1 MHDEMVTRVT
11 LLRSVA
17 WMRSTLCVFSV
28 LFLDNLRLKR
38 VSTTHGSMS
47 LRPMKCDIFFPF
59 AVKRAKISGSW
70 SARKFHFSV
79 SKQRF
84 HKRTNIWGFHVHAE
98 KAPKQKWEIS
108 FLGIRFSSVRFFFCC
123 SFRCSM
129 QSAILL
135 AQLFDLCR
143 DLRRYS
149 NESQFN
155 GEMEMAWMNAQNV
168 SSFSIGF
175 VFAGASN
182 KRNATKPQ
190 WLKEEKYTRE
200 FLKCKKKFAC

>member
-1 MHDEMVTRVT
+1 MMRWSRGWHFYDQ
-11 LLRSVA
+11 LLECDQH
-17 WMRSTLCVFSV
+17 CVFFPYYFSIIYDWSAFRRRTV
-28 LFLDNLRLKR
+28 QWAFARWNAIFFSRLPLKGRKSQEVDQR
-38 VSTTHGSMS
+38 VSFTFRCRSKGSIKGPTFGASMS
-47 LRPMKCDIFFPF
+47 TQK
-59 AVKRAKISGSW
+59 KRRSRNEKFLFSEFD
-70 SARKFHFSV
+70 SARYD
-79 SKQRF
+79 
-84 HKRTNIWGFHVHAE
+84 
-98 KAPKQKWEIS
+98 
-108 FLGIRFSSVRFFFCC
+108 FFGG

-190 WLKEEKYTRE
+190 WLKGEKYTRE